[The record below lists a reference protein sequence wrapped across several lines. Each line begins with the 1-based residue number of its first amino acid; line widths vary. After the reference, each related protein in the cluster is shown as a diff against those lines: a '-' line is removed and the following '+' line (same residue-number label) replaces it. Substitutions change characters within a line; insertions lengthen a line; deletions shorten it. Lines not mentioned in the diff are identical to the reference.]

1 MIFDYWIQTT
11 NDFIIKNIDFIDDFE
26 KFYKTSN
33 IEIYV
38 DISTFFSYLKKNL
51 NISSNTIP
59 ILDNYKKNHDIIN
72 RL

>member
-38 DISTFFSYLKKNL
+38 DISTFFFIFEKK
-51 NISSNTIP
+51 ISTFYQIQFQFSTTV
-59 ILDNYKKNHDIIN
+59 KKITT
-72 RL
+72 L